1 MIIAEFGGRAPNLT
15 DPLRVCPAKRSP
27 FVSLG
32 EPLGANPQ
40 PTAAAVRPP
49 AALWDAL
56 LAAGGP
62 AAALALLGRI
72 DRGEDWRRPAAGPSA
87 TTGSSWDAAQGPDTT
102 AAHHLGE
109 WVTGSAVHPALAAA
123 NLATLQGAPALEAL
137 AGDRLEQLGG
147 WAQQYATGPVAR
159 LLRPLEPIAAAGGW
173 WCSGL
178 DPLADWAPMGWGCF
192 KPDRPRIESRDGK
205 GPRAR
210 KYEHPIATP
219 ARSFWLRVPAA
230 VAQLVADRFAVVLPA
245 AVAADG
251 DGSAGAFWRWWA
263 QTPALPL
270 LLTEGAKK
278 AAALLSAGVPAVALP
293 GIWNGAPKNPDGR
306 PTLLPELAAVPLKG
320 RPVSVLFDYSDSERA
335 RRDVAAASRRLGRLL
350 ERAGAGPVLLGVC
363 PGPHKGADDAL
374 AAGVSFEQLAAQLE
388 PLAAAA
394 AVPVVPYLRRPDRI
408 APAGQWLGVA
418 CPIPTAADARLVALS
433 APMGSGKTE
442 AIAAAL
448 APLLAVGVRVVLI
461 SHRRSLCA
469 ALADRL
475 GLPWG
480 EDAAPDSDLRQQ
492 GVALCVDSLCPGSG
506 LRISPGDWRGCVV
519 VVDEVCAVLA
529 HALNGTGT
537 AIATRRPAVLETLAA
552 LLAGASQV
560 IAADAQLS
568 EPVLQA
574 LEAATGADAL
584 LIASEHRPATGR
596 RLVMHP
602 TRDSW
607 RAELVAQLQARRRL
621 WIATT
626 AAKPG
631 AANAAQN
638 LGLLTLQHWPTARVL
653 VVDADTVAD
662 ENHDAARLAGDP
674 DGIAAAYDVV
684 IASPAV
690 AAGLSVTL
698 RGWFDAVMVAAGG
711 TTDPD
716 AVAQASARVRDD
728 CPRHLYC
735 PERSPGNHLTTG
747 SGDTDPAQ
755 LLRRL
760 GEHEAATVTQLV
772 AAGADLERGTVGP
785 WLPLWARLGAARNGQ
800 RLAYRS
806 TVRALLEREGYDA
819 TEAAPL
825 VGDAVAVA
833 DAASDALKAIAT
845 EAQTA
850 ADAAVIAAEPLTA
863 AEARELARKRKRSP
877 TERAQLARHRVAE
890 AWGLGADAP
899 TPELLEA
906 DREGLSR
913 RARMGWILR
922 NVEARQL
929 VAQHDQTA
937 AAALAPDRRPWAPDL
952 CREAIGPKVTAA
964 DALALPSWLER
975 GERGEWFTAADA
987 QLVALQITA
996 TAHGASLRQVLGVG
1010 PGKRAISTLR
1020 ALLAL
1025 AGHRLKAKRSRED
1038 GARAWRYR
1046 VVAEALPDGAD
1057 PGRLLAAWRDQLGRS
1072 PGGT

>member
-1 MIIAEFGGRAPNLT
+1 
-15 DPLRVCPAKRSP
+15 V
-27 FVSLG
+27 V
-32 EPLGANPQ
+32 
-40 PTAAAVRPP
+40 
-49 AALWDAL
+49 WDAL

-62 AAALALLGRI
+62 AAVLALLGRI
-72 DRGEDWRRPAAGPSA
+72 DRGEDWRTTPPATA
-87 TTGSSWDAAQGPDTT
+87 TTGSSWDAAQGPDVA

-123 NLATLQGAPALEAL
+123 NVATLQGPDVLQAL

-230 VAQLVADRFAVVLPA
+230 VAQLVADRFAVALPA
-245 AVAADG
+245 AVAADA

-270 LLTEGAKK
+270 LLAEGAKK
-278 AAALLSAGVPAVALP
+278 AAALLSAGVPAMALP

-306 PTLLPELAAVPLKG
+306 PTLLPELAAVPLAG
-320 RPVSVLFDYSDSERA
+320 RPCWVLFDHSDNERA

-374 AAGVSFEQLAAQLE
+374 AAGVSFEQLAAQLQ
-388 PLAAAA
+388 PLRAAAA
-394 AVPVVPYLRRPDRI
+394 APVLPRLRPADRI
-408 APAGQWLGVA
+408 APAGQWLGEA
-418 CPIPTAADARLVALS
+418 CPIPSPAEARLVALS
-433 APMGSGKTE
+433 APMGAGKTE

-448 APLLAVGVRVVLI
+448 APLLAVGVRVVLVT
-461 SHRRSLCA
+461 HRRSLGA

-480 EDAAPDSDLRQQ
+480 EDAAPGSDLRQQ
-492 GVALCVDSLCPGSG
+492 GLALCVDSLCPGSG
-506 LRISPGDWRGCVV
+506 LQIRPGDWRGCVV
-519 VVDEVCAVLA
+519 VIDEAAAVLA
-529 HALNGTGT
+529 HALTGTGT

-568 EPVLQA
+568 DPVLEA
-574 LEAATGADAL
+574 LEAATGARAM

-596 RLVMHP
+596 PLVVHP
-602 TRDSW
+602 SRDSW
-607 RAELVAQLQARRRL
+607 RAELVALLQARRPL

-626 AAKPG
+626 AREGDNG
-631 AANAAQN
+631 AQSLA
-638 LGLLTLQHWPTARVL
+638 LLAVEHWPDARVL
-653 VVDADTVAD
+653 VVDANTVAD
-662 ENHDAARLAGDP
+662 DLHDAARLAGDP
-674 DGIAAAYDVV
+674 DGIASRYDVV
-684 IASPAV
+684 AASPAV

-698 RGWFDAVMVAAGG
+698 RDHFAAVMVAAGG

-716 AVAQASARVRDD
+716 AVAQAAARVRDD
-728 CPRHLYC
+728 CPRHLFT
-735 PERSPGNHLTTG
+735 PEQSPGAQLRTG

-760 GEHEAATVTQLV
+760 GEHEAATVAQLL
-772 AAGADLERGTVGP
+772 AAGGWNPERNDSGP
-785 WLPLWARLGAARNGQ
+785 WLRLWAQLGAIRNRQ
-800 RLAYRS
+800 RLAYRA
-806 TVRALLEREGYDA
+806 TVRGLLEREGYDA

-825 VGDAVAVA
+825 AGPAVAVA
-833 DAASDALKAIAT
+833 EAAAAALEAIAA
-845 EAQTA
+845 EAQA
-850 ADAAVIAAEPLTA
+850 ADDAAVIAAEPLTA
-863 AEARELARKRKRSP
+863 AEARELARKRKRTP
-877 TERAQLARHRVAE
+877 AERAQLARHRIAE
-890 AWGLGADAP
+890 AWGLGATAP
-899 TPELLEA
+899 TTAILEA

-913 RARMGWILR
+913 RARMGWILGSL
-922 NVEARQL
+922 EARQL
-929 VAQHDQTA
+929 VAKHDQATA
-937 AAALAPDRRPWAPDL
+937 ATLAPDGRAWAPDL
-952 CREAIGPKVTAA
+952 CRETIGPKITAA
-964 DALALPSWLER
+964 DALGLPAWLARSDGSDGSEPAA
-975 GERGEWFTAADA
+975 WFTAADPTLL
-987 QLVALQITA
+987 QLQATA
-996 TAHGASLRQVLGVG
+996 TAHGASLRQVLGVS
-1010 PGKRAISTLR
+1010 PGKRGITTLR
-1020 ALLAL
+1020 QLLAL
-1025 AGHRLKAKRSRED
+1025 AGHRLEAKRSRAD

-1057 PGRLLAAWRDQLGRS
+1057 PARLLAAWRDQLGRS
-1072 PGGT
+1072 AGGP